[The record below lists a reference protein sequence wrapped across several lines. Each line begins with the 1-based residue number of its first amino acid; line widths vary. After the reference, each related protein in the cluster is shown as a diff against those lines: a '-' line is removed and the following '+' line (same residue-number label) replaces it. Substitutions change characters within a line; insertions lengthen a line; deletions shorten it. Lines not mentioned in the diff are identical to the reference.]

1 LFDKAWQII
10 SPTSAR
16 CLGRLNG
23 KKEFKMSTSR
33 SSISWLKPFCGA
45 LLFLMFVAT
54 TTSVVAQT
62 SNTGTVTGV
71 VKDEKGGL
79 VPGASVKIVNLGTNT
94 ERATTTSSDG
104 VFEISQLIPG
114 TYRLEVEAQGFSKSV
129 VEGVVVNVLQR
140 TTVNPELRVG
150 GIGETVTVTGETSP
164 LVETTKTDVGGV
176 IDQRRLEN
184 LPVNGRSFASL
195 AVLIPGATLQPSFDP
210 TKARVG
216 TFSVG
221 GSTGRNL
228 NITIDGGDNKDNA
241 VGGILQNFSMEGIQE
256 FALSTQ
262 RFSAANGRS
271 GGALLSVVS
280 KSGTNEFH
288 GSVFGFFRDDALN
301 ANAPSLLAS
310 ANPDLFPNSADAV
323 KPPFSRQ
330 QFGGSFGGPIKR
342 DKAFFFGTVER
353 TRERGNSIV
362 PGVDQEKIDFL
373 APFGYEAV
381 QFLPQPFNDWQYTVK
396 GDFNLSPEHTLV
408 TRFAGQNNNAL
419 NDQAGFLIVRT
430 DLSGGNESLNTL
442 YNFLASLTSTLS
454 STTVNQFTYQ
464 YSTFDN
470 RINATT
476 DLNNLVFPDGLAV
489 GRNGNVPQQTLQKK
503 HQFRDDLTWNRGNH
517 GFKFGGDF
525 TYVPTLGGLFA
536 FNSAPEYDFLFN
548 ADEIALNPSQFPQG
562 FNTAQILPGPI
573 TCPSIAGTPTC
584 TLADLAGTGVVG
596 SVILSGGDPSFNLR
610 DGAKQFAFYAQDDWK
625 IRPNFTLNLGLRYDV
640 DFGFVDNAHAAEN
653 RAFRALQIIGS
664 PFAHKVVEDDKN
676 NFSPR
681 LGFAWDFRGD
691 GRSVLRGGYG
701 IYFDQ
706 SFLNVPLFAVQQAN
720 PEIYATFFNDGL
732 NLNIN
737 SPPPTIPRPLTNP
750 LSGTRGRMLDPDFEA
765 PYTQQWN
772 IGYAQELGSNMALE
786 FDYVHILGLHEF
798 TSLDINPR
806 IGPLINA
813 QRSSPNPGRIL
824 TPQFTAHAAEL
835 LAAFGTATPFAR
847 ITVAQSDGRS
857 RYDAFTASF
866 KRRYA
871 DKWQLNA
878 HYTYAKSR
886 GWFGIS
892 QDFGLQAQ
900 NMFAKFDPINFG
912 PTGED
917 ERHRFVVSG
926 IFDLP
931 YDFQVAPILQLA
943 SARPYSIFPS
953 CLCDINRD
961 GVNNDRDSVSPGIDD
976 QHKLP
981 LNTERGDR
989 FSQLNVRVSKFF
1001 KWGEHKKVGLFFEA
1015 FNVFNTGNFGNQFQ
1029 NVTGESDFGKPIN
1042 FFGATGF
1049 SEPLGIPF
1057 QAQLGARF
1065 TF

>member
-1 LFDKAWQII
+1 MKISLRRWLF
-10 SPTSAR
+10 SA
-16 CLGRLNG
+16 CLSMLLIASSGL
-23 KKEFKMSTSR
+23 
-33 SSISWLKPFCGA
+33 SISVIG
-45 LLFLMFVAT
+45 
-54 TTSVVAQT
+54 QT

-71 VKDEKGGL
+71 VSDEKGGL
-79 VPGASVKIVNLGTNT
+79 VPGASVKLVNLGTNA
-94 ERATTTSSDG
+94 ERTATTSSDG
-104 VFEISQLIPG
+104 VYEITNLVPG
-114 TYRLEVEAQGFSKSV
+114 NYRLEIEAQGFSKYV
-129 VEGVVVNVLQR
+129 QEPVVVNVLQR
-140 TTVNPELRVG
+140 TTASPTLKVG
-150 GIGETVTVTGETSP
+150 GIGETVTVTGQSEA
-164 LVETTKTDVGGV
+164 LVETTKTEVGGV

-195 AVLIPGATLQPSFDP
+195 AILIPGATLQPSFDP

-228 NITIDGGDNKDNA
+228 NVTIDGGDNKDNA

-280 KSGTNEFH
+280 KSGSNDFH

-301 ANAPSLLAS
+301 ANAPKLLS
-310 ANPDLFPNSADAV
+310 EQNPELFANPADAV

-330 QFGGSFGGPIKR
+330 QFGGSFGGPIKK

-362 PGVDQEKIDFL
+362 PTSDREKIEFL
-373 APFGYEAV
+373 EPFGYEAV

-396 GDFNLSPEHTLV
+396 GDFTLSPNHTLV
-408 TRFAGQNNNAL
+408 ARFAGQNNDAL
-419 NDQAGFLIVRT
+419 NDQAGFLIVHT

-442 YNFLASLTSTLS
+442 YNFLTSLTSTIGS
-454 STTVNQFTYQ
+454 SKVNQFTYQ
-464 YSTFDN
+464 FQTFDN

-476 DLNNLVFPDGLAV
+476 DLDLLFFPDGLAI

-503 HQFRDDLTWNRGNH
+503 HQFRDDFSWNRGNH

-548 ADEIALNPSQFPQG
+548 ADEIALNPGQFPQG
-562 FNTAQILPGPI
+562 FQTSQILPGPI
-573 TCPSIAGTPTC
+573 TCPAMVGTATC
-584 TLADLAGTGVVG
+584 TAADLAGIGVVG
-596 SVILSGGDPSFNLR
+596 AVILSGGDPSFNLR
-610 DGAKQFAFYAQDDWK
+610 EGAKQFALYAQDDWK
-625 IRPNFTLNLGLRYDV
+625 ITPRFTLNLGLRYDV

-653 RAFRALQIIGS
+653 RTFQALQIIGS
-664 PFAHKVVEDDKN
+664 PFARKIVEDDTN
-676 NFSPR
+676 NISPR
-681 LGFAWDFRGD
+681 LGFAWDFMGN

-701 IYFDQ
+701 IYYDQ

-720 PEIYATFFNDGL
+720 PEIYATFLNDGL
-732 NLNIN
+732 NLSID
-737 SPPPTIPRPLTNP
+737 SPPPVIPRPLNNL
-750 LSGTRGRMLDPDFEA
+750 LSGTRGRMLDPDFES

-772 IGYAQELGSNMALE
+772 IGYAQEFGKDMALE

-798 TSLDINPR
+798 SGLDINPR

-813 QRSSPNPGRIL
+813 QRSSPNPPRL
-824 TPQFTAHAAEL
+824 LAPLFAAHAAEL
-835 LAAFGTATPFAR
+835 TAAFGTPTPLGR
-847 ITVAQSDGRS
+847 ITVAQSDSRS
-857 RYDAFTASF
+857 RYDAFTVAF
-866 KRRYA
+866 KKRYA
-871 DKWQLNA
+871 DKYQLNA
-878 HYTYAKSR
+878 HYTLAKSQA
-886 GWFGIS
+886 WFGATA
-892 QDFGLQAQ
+892 DFGLQPQ
-900 NMFAKFDPINFG
+900 NVFEKFNPINFG
-912 PTGED
+912 PTNED
-917 ERHRFVVSG
+917 ERHRFVISG

-931 YDFQVAPILQLA
+931 WDFQVAPIFQLA
-943 SARPYSIFPS
+943 SARPYSILPS

-961 GVNNDRDSVSPGIDD
+961 GVNVDRDSVNPGIDD
-976 QHKLP
+976 QHHLP
-981 LNTERGDR
+981 INSERGDK

-1001 KWGEHKKVGLFFEA
+1001 RWSENYKLGLFFEA

-1029 NVTGESDFGKPIN
+1029 NVTGASDFGRPVN

-1057 QAQLGARF
+1057 QAQLGVRF
-1065 TF
+1065 SF

>member
-1 LFDKAWQII
+1 MRNSYL
-10 SPTSAR
+10 AR
-16 CLGRLNG
+16 CLYSAFLA
-23 KKEFKMSTSR
+23 
-33 SSISWLKPFCGA
+33 ILCVA
-45 LLFLMFVAT
+45 LSGVTANVM
-54 TTSVVAQT
+54 AQT

-79 VPGASVKIVNLGTNT
+79 VPGASVKLVNVGTNA
-94 ERATTTSSDG
+94 ERTAATSEDG
-104 VFEISQLIPG
+104 IYEISQLVPG
-114 TYRLEVEAQGFSKSV
+114 NYRLEIEAKGFSKYIQ
-129 VEGVVVNVLQR
+129 EPVVVNVLQR
-140 TTVNPELRVG
+140 TTANVDLKVG
-150 GIGETVTVTGETSP
+150 GIGETVTVTGESAP
-164 LVETTKTDVGGV
+164 LVETTKTDVSGV

-228 NITIDGGDNKDNA
+228 NITVDGGDNKDNA

-280 KSGTNEFH
+280 KSGTNQFH

-301 ANAPSLLAS
+301 ANAPALLAE
-310 ANPDLFPNSADAV
+310 ANPDLFPDPADAV

-330 QFGGSFGGPIKR
+330 QFGGSFGGPIKA

-362 PGVDQEKIDFL
+362 PGVDQEKIGFL
-373 APFGYEAV
+373 EPFGYESV
-381 QFLPQPFNDWQYTVK
+381 QFLPQPFNDWQYTIK
-396 GDFNLSPEHTLV
+396 GDFNLSPKHTLV

-442 YNFLASLTSTLS
+442 YNFLGSLTSTLS
-454 STTVNQFTYQ
+454 NSTVNQFTYQ
-464 YSTFDN
+464 FHTFDN
-470 RINATT
+470 RINATS
-476 DLNNLVFPDGLAV
+476 DLDLLFFPDGLAI

-503 HQFRDDLTWNRGNH
+503 HQFRDDLTWTRGNH

-548 ADEIALNPSQFPQG
+548 ADEIANNPDQFPQG
-562 FNTAQILPGPI
+562 FRTSRILFGPVSCAGLGLVI
-573 TCPSIAGTPTC
+573 DPSLPDDDDDKC
-584 TLADLAGTGVVG
+584 TQDKLDPFGVVG
-596 SVILSGGDPSFNLR
+596 AVILSGGDPSFNLR
-610 DGAKQFAFYAQDDWK
+610 EGAKQIAAYFQDDWK
-625 IRPNFTLNLGLRYDV
+625 ITPRFTLNLGLRYDV
-640 DFGFVDNAHAAEN
+640 DLGFVDNAHAAEN
-653 RAFRALQIIGS
+653 RTFQALKIIGS

-676 NFSPR
+676 NLSPR
-681 LGFAWDFRGD
+681 IGFAWDFRGD

-701 IYFDQ
+701 IYYDQ

-720 PEIYATFFNDGL
+720 PEIYATFFNDGP
-732 NLNIN
+732 NLSID
-737 SPPPTIPRPLTNP
+737 SPAPDIPRPLNDP
-750 LSGTRGRMLDPDFEA
+750 LAGTRGRMLDPDFES

-772 IGYAQELGSNMALE
+772 IGYAQEIGKDMALE

-798 TSLDINPR
+798 SSLDINPR

-813 QRSSPNPGRIL
+813 QRSDPNPGRIL
-824 TPQFTAHAAEL
+824 TPLFNAHAAEL
-835 LAAFGTATPFAR
+835 EAAFGTPSPFAR
-847 ITVAQSDGRS
+847 ITVAQSDSRS
-857 RYDAFTASF
+857 RYDAFTAAF
-866 KRRYA
+866 KKRYSN
-871 DKWQLNA
+871 KFQLNA
-878 HYTYAKSR
+878 HYTLAKSQA
-886 GWFGIS
+886 WFGAS
-892 QDFGLQAQ
+892 ADFGLQPQ
-900 NMFAKFDPINFG
+900 NLFEKFDPINFG
-912 PTGED
+912 PTAED

-931 YDFQVAPILQLA
+931 WDFQVAPIFQMA
-943 SARPYSIFPS
+943 SARPYSVFPS

-961 GVNNDRDSVSPGIDD
+961 GVNNDRDSVNPGKDD

-981 LNTERGDR
+981 LNSLRGDM

-1001 KWGEHKKVGLFFEA
+1001 KWGENYKLGLFFEA

-1029 NVTGESDFGKPIN
+1029 NVTGEPDFGKPVN

-1057 QAQLGARF
+1057 QAQLGVRF
-1065 TF
+1065 SF